1 LSMGLWVYHKWHN
14 VYIRKHEIP
23 TCHIGGE
30 GADYGFISVEGPPAI
45 SCAEKRYGKLQAVDK
60 KSQVIICDMAW
71 RYPDSFVVPP
81 SEESSVNY

>member
-1 LSMGLWVYHKWHN
+1 MGFWVYHKWHN

-30 GADYGFISVEGPPAI
+30 GADYGFMSVEGPPAI
-45 SCAEKRYGKLQAVDK
+45 SCEEKGYGKLQAVDK